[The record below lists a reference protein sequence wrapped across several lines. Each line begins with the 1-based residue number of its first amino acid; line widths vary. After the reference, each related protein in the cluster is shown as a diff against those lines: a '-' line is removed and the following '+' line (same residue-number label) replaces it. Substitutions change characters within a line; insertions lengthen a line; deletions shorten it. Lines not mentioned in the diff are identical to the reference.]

1 MRKQAGLSS
10 IYQSLT
16 EGGHFAAVVWASS
29 EKVPLICVVMNT
41 IMKETN
47 TPLPPPGAPGP
58 CSLSDENSLKNS
70 FITSGFKD
78 LAIEKMDGCNS

>member
-16 EGGHFAAVVWASS
+16 EGGHFLAVVWASS

-47 TPLPPPGAPGP
+47 TPLPPPGLLDRVAFRMKIA
-58 CSLSDENSLKNS
+58 LRIL
-70 FITSGFKD
+70 
-78 LAIEKMDGCNS
+78 L